1 MNSNPVAS
9 EVLTLLAVYFTEL
22 CTEYLTVLSRI
33 CCVLGDECLEQV
45 SNQCSSVP
53 PNNVL
58 CKQKIT
64 DPQSGVILPTQLACG
79 VLKE

>member
-9 EVLTLLAVYFTEL
+9 EVLTLLNMYFTEQ

-45 SNQCSSVP
+45 SN
-53 PNNVL
+53 
-58 CKQKIT
+58 
-64 DPQSGVILPTQLACG
+64 
-79 VLKE
+79 